1 MRRVVVGINSMGFVE
16 GPMELEVPQHSAA
29 FRKMVKTEMLLQK
42 LGPEQL
48 LKKLHAIR
56 RRKAAAAAA
65 QVAWPGGGSRRV
77 GMMPRSAVRAVTQGR
92 DTCPLRC
99 ECEV

>member
-56 RRKAAAAAA
+56 RRRAAAAAA
-65 QVAWPGGGSRRV
+65 AAAAAGGAPAAEEPAKAAGASV
-77 GMMPRSAVRAVTQGR
+77 EAEAPQM
-92 DTCPLRC
+92 
-99 ECEV
+99 

>member
-1 MRRVVVGINSMGFVE
+1 MVVGINSMGFVE

-56 RRKAAAAAA
+56 RRKAAAAEEPAKAA
-65 QVAWPGGGSRRV
+65 GASVEAEAPQ
-77 GMMPRSAVRAVTQGR
+77 M
-92 DTCPLRC
+92 
-99 ECEV
+99 

>member
-65 QVAWPGGGSRRV
+65 AAAAGGAPAAEEPAKAAGASV
-77 GMMPRSAVRAVTQGR
+77 EKEAPQI
-92 DTCPLRC
+92 
-99 ECEV
+99 

>member
-65 QVAWPGGGSRRV
+65 AAAGGAPAAEEPAKAAGASV
-77 GMMPRSAVRAVTQGR
+77 EAEAPQI
-92 DTCPLRC
+92 
-99 ECEV
+99 

>member
-1 MRRVVVGINSMGFVE
+1 
-16 GPMELEVPQHSAA
+16 MELEVPQHSAA

-65 QVAWPGGGSRRV
+65 AAAGGAPAAEEPAKAAGASV
-77 GMMPRSAVRAVTQGR
+77 EAEAPQM
-92 DTCPLRC
+92 
-99 ECEV
+99 

>member
-65 QVAWPGGGSRRV
+65 AAAAAGGAPAAEEPAKAAGASV
-77 GMMPRSAVRAVTQGR
+77 EAEAPQM
-92 DTCPLRC
+92 
-99 ECEV
+99 

>member
-1 MRRVVVGINSMGFVE
+1 MVVGINSMGFVE

-65 QVAWPGGGSRRV
+65 AAGGAPAAEEPAKAAGASV
-77 GMMPRSAVRAVTQGR
+77 EAEAPQM
-92 DTCPLRC
+92 
-99 ECEV
+99 

>member
-1 MRRVVVGINSMGFVE
+1 MVVGINSMGFVE

-48 LKKLHAIR
+48 LNKLHAIR

-65 QVAWPGGGSRRV
+65 AAAAAGGAPAAEEPAKAAGASV
-77 GMMPRSAVRAVTQGR
+77 EAEAPQM
-92 DTCPLRC
+92 
-99 ECEV
+99 

>member
-65 QVAWPGGGSRRV
+65 AAAAAGGAPAAEEPAKAAGASV
-77 GMMPRSAVRAVTQGR
+77 EAEAPQI
-92 DTCPLRC
+92 
-99 ECEV
+99 

>member
-1 MRRVVVGINSMGFVE
+1 MVVGINSMGFVE

-48 LKKLHAIR
+48 LRKLSEIR
-56 RRKAAAAAA
+56 RRKRVAAAAEAAAAA
-65 QVAWPGGGSRRV
+65 GGG
-77 GMMPRSAVRAVTQGR
+77 GAPAPESAKVVEEARQNTI
-92 DTCPLRC
+92 
-99 ECEV
+99 

>member
-1 MRRVVVGINSMGFVE
+1 MVVGINSMGFVE

-65 QVAWPGGGSRRV
+65 AAAAAGGAPAAEEPAKAAGASV
-77 GMMPRSAVRAVTQGR
+77 EAEAPQM
-92 DTCPLRC
+92 
-99 ECEV
+99 

>member
-16 GPMELEVPQHSAA
+16 GPMELEVPQHSAE

-65 QVAWPGGGSRRV
+65 AAAAAGGAPAAEEPAKAAGASV
-77 GMMPRSAVRAVTQGR
+77 EAEAPQM
-92 DTCPLRC
+92 
-99 ECEV
+99 

>member
-1 MRRVVVGINSMGFVE
+1 MVVGINSMGFVE

-65 QVAWPGGGSRRV
+65 AAAGGAPAAEEPAKAAGASV
-77 GMMPRSAVRAVTQGR
+77 EAEAPQM
-92 DTCPLRC
+92 
-99 ECEV
+99 